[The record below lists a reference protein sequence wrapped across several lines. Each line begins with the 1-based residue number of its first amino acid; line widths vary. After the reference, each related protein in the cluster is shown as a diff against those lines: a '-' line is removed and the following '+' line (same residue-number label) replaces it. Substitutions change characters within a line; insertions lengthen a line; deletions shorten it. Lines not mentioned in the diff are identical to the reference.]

1 MRKKLVALT
10 LFVPDFY
17 NPAKV
22 WVVMRDG
29 QRKYSVNQMING
41 KLFYKKFSKT
51 SKYRVSELVF
61 KTPQELNALFAA

>member
-10 LFVPDFY
+10 LLIPDFY

-22 WVVMRDG
+22 WVVTRDG
-29 QRKYSVNQMING
+29 QRKYSVNQMVNG
-41 KLFYKKFSKT
+41 RLFYKKFSRT

-61 KTPQELNALFAA
+61 KTFDELNILFSA